1 MNTRETIKATCLEI
15 LNGTK
20 KGDMQAAE
28 ITYGHLVW
36 LDTRDLLLGKTSDAD
51 ANAEVVALIKA
62 AKAAA

>member
-1 MNTRETIKATCLEI
+1 
-15 LNGTK
+15 
-20 KGDMQAAE
+20 MQAAE